1 MTFETT
7 PGEVRQQAKY
17 QLVRECL
24 GNGYIKLNL
33 INKLQVVEDI
43 ESSTTDIVCEIQK
56 NDETFLIEG
65 SGKGPVDA
73 LYSSLSKKL
82 SDEYYSLTN
91 FHFLEF
97 GIRADLLKRNRYS
110 WPGSNAYVESVLVI
124 RNNDGDDFVF
134 RAVAQSVINA
144 SLASALNAVEYFIN
158 LEEAVI
164 RIHHAILDAKK
175 RKRSDLINNH
185 TMKMIQLVDKGA
197 YEETIR
203 KQRELKNGE

>member
-7 PGEVRQQAKY
+7 PGEVRQQMKY
-17 QLVRECL
+17 QLIRECL

-33 INKLQVVEDI
+33 INKLQIIEDI
-43 ESSTTDIVCEIQK
+43 ENSTTSIACELQK
-56 NDETFLIEG
+56 NDETFSIEG
-65 SGKGPVDA
+65 TGKGPVDA
-73 LYSSLSKKL
+73 FYSSLSKEL
-82 SDEYYSLTN
+82 SDEYCSLTN

-97 GIRADLLKRNRYS
+97 GVRADLLKRSRRS
-110 WPGSNAYVESVLVI
+110 RSGSDAYVESVLVI

-158 LEEAVI
+158 LEQAVI

-175 RKRSDLINNH
+175 RKRSDLINNY

-203 KQRELKNGE
+203 KQREREND